1 MYSDIK
7 KFIVEDIVEMK
18 ILGLDKFRVIVFDFE
33 NGNIEVEIYMFI
45 GMEILDCLLKILV
58 IKFRNVMKDFVG
70 KVQIVIFDLD
80 FNFWDI
86 YYRVR
91 FVSLYF
97 IDWILLFKGYV
108 YVVGNRYFI
117 IFDGKKFDF
126 FGDCSFVLICDLVD
140 NNFIVIMNYKLNEN
154 IMDNFLVFVE
164 GKIIEIFLDF
174 IVSFLF
180 CFQSILYL
188 KYIKLFIVMSNK
200 KGCILFIYYYFVYR

>member
-18 ILGLDKFRVIVFDFE
+18 ILGLDKFRVIIFDFE

-45 GMEILDCLLKILV
+45 GMEILDRLLKILV

-117 IFDGKKFDF
+117 IFDGKNFDF
-126 FGDCSFVLICDLVD
+126 FGDCSFVLIRDLVD

-180 CFQSILYL
+180 CFQSI
-188 KYIKLFIVMSNK
+188 
-200 KGCILFIYYYFVYR
+200 

>member
-45 GMEILDCLLKILV
+45 GMEI
-58 IKFRNVMKDFVG
+58 RNVLKDFVG

-180 CFQSILYL
+180 CFQSI
-188 KYIKLFIVMSNK
+188 
-200 KGCILFIYYYFVYR
+200 